1 MVDGV
6 TAFIKT
12 YDSTNAG
19 SINLCGNTNPIPD
32 AVNTNFNDV
41 ILPIDF
47 SISHSSSTLTLKII
61 SNLIGSSGS
70 WGIRD
75 ILITMEACD

>member
-1 MVDGV
+1 MDGV
-6 TAFIKT
+6 SVYTKT
-12 YDSTNAG
+12 FDATNGGST
-19 SINLCGNTNPIPD
+19 NLCGNPYPLTD
-32 AVNTNFNDV
+32 SVNTNFNDV
-41 ILPIDF
+41 IQPIDIT
-47 SISHSSSTLTLKII
+47 ISHSSSTFTLKII